1 MENEHRRHQSRRRV
15 VVVVVKTFPRRTDL
29 LYTLLER
36 ERKREKLV
44 CKILMRCCNFKR
56 HKCEKQVCVTDDYV
70 QVHHAE
76 TNHNIYGKIY

>member
-1 MENEHRRHQSRRRV
+1 M
-15 VVVVVKTFPRRTDL
+15 
-29 LYTLLER
+29 LY
-36 ERKREKLV
+36 
-44 CKILMRCCNFKR
+44 FKR